1 MNHNW
6 FFITLINMYECKLP
20 ENMLL
25 SVVAY
30 SVVDYGPTT
39 WLLYHES
46 DIVINIKI
54 FFRCSTSN
62 SRRVEHSFANCCTYQ
77 FLYEIWNDTYAG
89 TVYHYT
95 LYTFLKC
102 DEDLNKQKIIICTNY
117 HTCLV
122 SCLRNRNIFLAINR
136 MLCHIYM
143 YILYT
148 SHIY

>member
-1 MNHNW
+1 MYMNVSFLKTCYCLW
-6 FFITLINMYECKLP
+6 WSIQLLIMGQPLFH
-20 ENMLL
+20 
-25 SVVAY
+25 
-30 SVVDYGPTT
+30 G
-39 WLLYHES
+39 LLYHES

-54 FFRCSTSN
+54 FCRCSTSN
-62 SRRVEHSFANCCTYQ
+62 SRRVEYSFTNCCTYQ